1 MELKNYFFKFL
12 PKNRTQKLSEKDL
25 LFRKKI
31 SHIVGYNIHNLEIF
45 KEAFSLKSST
55 KSTNKKNYERLEFLG
70 DSVLGTI
77 ISCHL
82 FQTYPNENEG
92 FLTQMKSKIVNRKNL
107 NKLGEDLKLSNLLQ
121 VDTSQIILSENISG
135 NLLEALI
142 GAIYLDIDY
151 EFCKKIVLD
160 RILTPS
166 TINKLENKIISYKG
180 LLLEWSQKKKV
191 SIRYETCEEIQPNKT
206 ILFRCHVWLQNEK
219 ISNAIEASKKK
230 AEEKAAKRAF
240 YVLSKK
246 ENIIENQKTIS

>member
-25 LFRKKI
+25 LFRKNI

-107 NKLGEDLKLSNLLQ
+107 NKLGEDLKLSSLLQ

-219 ISNAIEASKKK
+219 ISNALEASKKK

>member
-219 ISNAIEASKKK
+219 ISNALEASKKK

-246 ENIIENQKTIS
+246 ENIIEKQKTIS